1 MAQYKYRAVD
11 EQGKAVDGTMEE
23 SSAHRVT
30 RVLQE
35 RGLTVNSV
43 ETLYKERGLLRVS
56 HRLTWDE
63 LDLFSQQLTAITR
76 SELPL
81 SPALKAM
88 AADLRSSRLKP
99 VLERLQQDLDRGIS
113 LEDAMSNQHES
124 FPRIFPSVIR
134 AGEKTGNLAGVLQLL
149 CNYTSRMVGLKH
161 VLQGALAYPAT
172 VLVLGSCVLGF
183 LLVKVVPVFAEIFQ
197 EFGGELPAPTR
208 FWVKMGDVVQ
218 FHLPEILMGAGLFLI
233 LWRGALFFLRR
244 YETGA
249 IWLDWIRLHT
259 PVFGKLQYQLALSR
273 FSRSLS
279 ILLASR
285 VPVLESLEL
294 AAASSGS
301 PMLQRAVDEANL
313 QVAGGER
320 IADAL
325 SSTGFFG
332 HNFCWLLATSEDR
345 GDAENALEN
354 LAGIYERE
362 VSLRDRMVSSLAS
375 PILIVMLGFLIASV
389 VISLYLPIFSLG
401 DVVSGR

>member
-11 EQGKAVDGTMEE
+11 DQGKAVDGTMEE
-23 SSAHRVT
+23 TSAHRVT

-43 ETLYKERGLLRVS
+43 EELHKTRGFMQVS

-63 LDLFSQQLTAITR
+63 LALFAEQLTTITR

-81 SPALKAM
+81 APALKAM

-99 VLERLQQDLDRGIS
+99 VLDRLQRDLERGVS
-113 LEDAMSNQHES
+113 LEDAISTQHEN

-149 CNYTSRMVGLKH
+149 CNYASRMVGLKH
-161 VLQGALAYPAT
+161 VMQGALVYPVT
-172 VLVLGSCVLGF
+172 VLVLGSFVMCF

-197 EFGGELPAPTR
+197 EFGGELPVPTR
-208 FWVKMGDVVQ
+208 FWIKVGFLIQ
-218 FHLPEILMGAGLFLI
+218 FHWWLILGGIGIFLI
-233 LWRGALFFLRR
+233 VWRVSLYLLHR
-244 YETGA
+244 YETGTV
-249 IWLDWIRLHT
+249 WLDWLRLHT
-259 PVFGKLQYQLALSR
+259 PVFGVLHYQLALSR

-279 ILLASR
+279 MLLASR

-301 PMLQRAVDEANL
+301 PMLQRVVDDANL

-320 IADAL
+320 ISDAL

-345 GDAENALEN
+345 GDAESALEN
-354 LAGIYERE
+354 LAAIYERE
-362 VSLRDRMVSSLAS
+362 VTLRDRMVGSLVS
-375 PILIVMLGFLIASV
+375 PILIVMLGFIIASV
-389 VISLYLPIFSLG
+389 VISLYLPIFTLG